1 MTIKFYPSR
10 LPGEPLETH
19 EHGVLTLHEWMSR
32 NVPSYSQDKTHPV
45 VIELNGQAVPP
56 AEWPLCLLR
65 PDSDV
70 RIYPI
75 PYGTGLEIAAWVSVA
90 VSIASTAYAL
100 FFAPKPELGGF
111 SSSNASSL
119 DLNPAKANTAKLG
132 DPVREAFGRNRI
144 YPDYLVQPVT
154 RFDPADPTRM
164 AVEMFVCL
172 GYGRFSYTGGDFLV
186 GETPA
191 LTLGEGFSYTSY
203 GPGDNVAGDRRS
215 EIWFN
220 STEVGGTSSGS
231 GLDMAQTAP
240 EASDIV
246 ADAMTVSGASVS
258 FSGLDVDDDNDE
270 DEDENKLPP
279 GWIAGAIVTLKA
291 PVNYQVSIEG
301 GFNVLTGDVVSEIA
315 PFSGMPVTLTFNGTD
330 YDLQI

>member
-19 EHGVLTLHEWMSR
+19 DHGVLTLHEWMSR

-119 DLNPAKANTAKLG
+119 DLNPARANTAKLG

-154 RFDPADPTRM
+154 RFAPADPTRM
-164 AVEMFVCL
+164 
-172 GYGRFSYTGGDFLV
+172 
-186 GETPA
+186 
-191 LTLGEGFSYTSY
+191 
-203 GPGDNVAGDRRS
+203 
-215 EIWFN
+215 
-220 STEVGGTSSGS
+220 
-231 GLDMAQTAP
+231 
-240 EASDIV
+240 
-246 ADAMTVSGASVS
+246 TV
-258 FSGLDVDDDNDE
+258 
-270 DEDENKLPP
+270 
-279 GWIAGAIVTLKA
+279 
-291 PVNYQVSIEG
+291 
-301 GFNVLTGDVVSEIA
+301 
-315 PFSGMPVTLTFNGTD
+315 
-330 YDLQI
+330 

>member
-119 DLNPAKANTAKLG
+119 DLIRLKPIQRSLAIPLGKL
-132 DPVREAFGRNRI
+132 
-144 YPDYLVQPVT
+144 L
-154 RFDPADPTRM
+154 
-164 AVEMFVCL
+164 
-172 GYGRFSYTGGDFLV
+172 
-186 GETPA
+186 GET
-191 LTLGEGFSYTSY
+191 GYTRITWCS
-203 GPGDNVAGDRRS
+203 R
-215 EIWFN
+215 
-220 STEVGGTSSGS
+220 
-231 GLDMAQTAP
+231 
-240 EASDIV
+240 
-246 ADAMTVSGASVS
+246 
-258 FSGLDVDDDNDE
+258 
-270 DEDENKLPP
+270 
-279 GWIAGAIVTLKA
+279 
-291 PVNYQVSIEG
+291 
-301 GFNVLTGDVVSEIA
+301 
-315 PFSGMPVTLTFNGTD
+315 
-330 YDLQI
+330 

>member
-1 MTIKFYPSR
+1 M
-10 LPGEPLETH
+10 
-19 EHGVLTLHEWMSR
+19 
-32 NVPSYSQDKTHPV
+32 
-45 VIELNGQAVPP
+45 
-56 AEWPLCLLR
+56 
-65 PDSDV
+65 

-132 DPVREAFGRNRI
+132 DPVKEAFGRNRI

-164 AVEMFVCL
+164 TVEMFVCL

-191 LTLGEGFSYTSY
+191 LTLGEGFHIPAMGTAIMW
-203 GPGDNVAGDRRS
+203 PG
-215 EIWFN
+215 
-220 STEVGGTSSGS
+220 
-231 GLDMAQTAP
+231 
-240 EASDIV
+240 IV
-246 ADAMTVSGASVS
+246 AVRYGSTQR
-258 FSGLDVDDDNDE
+258 
-270 DEDENKLPP
+270 KL
-279 GWIAGAIVTLKA
+279 G
-291 PVNYQVSIEG
+291 
-301 GFNVLTGDVVSEIA
+301 NVERQRPRYGSDC
-315 PFSGMPVTLTFNGTD
+315 P
-330 YDLQI
+330 